1 MKEAVLN
8 IIAEIVYAWL
18 IVNKA
23 PFLNKKML
31 NISIPSVFHM
41 PTAKGIQYLWMN
53 TNRLN
58 SSFLKPYLSIS
69 QKDTGL
75 FYNK

>member
-1 MKEAVLN
+1 M
-8 IIAEIVYAWL
+8 
-18 IVNKA
+18 
-23 PFLNKKML
+23 M

-53 TNRLN
+53 TNSLN

-75 FYNK
+75 FYNKW